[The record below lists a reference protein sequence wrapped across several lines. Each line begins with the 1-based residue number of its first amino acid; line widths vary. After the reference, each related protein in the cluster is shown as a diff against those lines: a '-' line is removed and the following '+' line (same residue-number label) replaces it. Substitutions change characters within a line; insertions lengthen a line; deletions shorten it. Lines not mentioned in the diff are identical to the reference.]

1 MAIKNY
7 LEDIVKELVTAEAEK
22 DPALKNSK
30 SMQEDVI
37 AYTLNHL
44 KPKYARTRKGY
55 ILTEVELNSE
65 QLRAEILVEVLKA
78 IKIVKE
84 NPKGIHVEDED

>member
-7 LEDIVKELVTAEAEK
+7 LEDIVRELVEEEAKKNKQLAESK
-22 DPALKNSK
+22 DL
-30 SMQEDVI
+30 QEDVI

-55 ILTEVELNSE
+55 IITEVELTSE

-78 IKIVKE
+78 IKIVTD
-84 NPKGIHVEDED
+84 NPEGITPESD

>member
-7 LEDIVKELVTAEAEK
+7 LEDIVKELVAAEAEK
-22 DPALKNSK
+22 DPELKKSK
-30 SMQEDVI
+30 SLQEDVI

-55 ILTEVELNSE
+55 ILTEVDLATE

-84 NPKGIHVEDED
+84 HPQGRQEENE

>member
-7 LEDIVKELVTAEAEK
+7 LEDIVKELVAAEAEK
-22 DPALKNSK
+22 DPELKKDKNL
-30 SMQEDVI
+30 QEDVI

-55 ILTEVELNSE
+55 ILTEVDLATE

-78 IKIVKE
+78 IEIVKK
-84 NPKGIHVEDED
+84 NPEGKKPEEI

>member
-7 LEDIVKELVTAEAEK
+7 LEDIVMHVVKEESEK
-22 DPALKNSK
+22 DPELKASK
-30 SMQEDVI
+30 TLQEDVI

-55 ILTEVELNSE
+55 ILTEVEMASE
-65 QLRAEILVEVLKA
+65 QLRAEILVKVLKA
-78 IKIVKE
+78 IKIIKAH
-84 NPKGIHVEDED
+84 PKGKEIEKL

>member
-7 LEDIVKELVTAEAEK
+7 LEDIVKELVSAEAEK
-22 DPALKNSK
+22 DKELKENK
-30 SMQEDVI
+30 NLQEDVI

-55 ILTEVELNSE
+55 ILTEVDLATE

-84 NPKGIHVEDED
+84 HPKGRESEEI